1 MHLLCEKC
9 LKLTLFF
16 FYTNDTFFMF
26 ITCKMCFFLFYFF
39 IVVLLFFVAAV
50 VFFSLVAP
58 LLGGWSRPWLIIV
71 VQLILEFTLLKKER
85 DSEQVGAQVMS

>member
-1 MHLLCEKC
+1 
-9 LKLTLFF
+9 
-16 FYTNDTFFMF
+16 
-26 ITCKMCFFLFYFF
+26 MCFFFFFF